1 MTDTTFQTLIDER
14 DEREW
19 PDSTH
24 RRQTLVSGAL
34 ADRIRA
40 KTGMAGEVVIHED
53 GSEDGYSEMTVE
65 WVYEVVVKVGDT
77 TAWSTSSYA
86 DAVMEVNER
95 SRYGTFADLMRWLN
109 DD

>member
-1 MTDTTFQTLIDER
+1 MPDTIFQTLTDER

-40 KTGMAGEVVIHED
+40 KTGMTGEVVIHED
-53 GSEDGYSEMTVE
+53 GSEGGYSEWTVE
-65 WVYEVVVKVGDT
+65 WDYEVVVKVGDA
-77 TAWSTSSYA
+77 TAWSTSGYA
-86 DAVMEVNER
+86 EMEVGE
-95 SRYGTFADLMRWLN
+95 RYGTFAALMRWLS
-109 DD
+109 DE

>member
-1 MTDTTFQTLIDER
+1 MTDTTFQTLTDEH

-40 KTGMAGEVVIHED
+40 KTGMTGEVVIHED
-53 GSEDGYSEMTVE
+53 GSEGGYSEWTA
-65 WVYEVVVKVGDT
+65 WDYYEVVVKVG
-77 TAWSTSSYA
+77 A
-86 DAVMEVNER
+86 EVVWRTDGYSEMSVGETR
-95 SRYGTFADLMRWLN
+95 FGTFGDLMRWMR
-109 DD
+109 

>member
-1 MTDTTFQTLIDER
+1 MPDTIFQTLTDER

-40 KTGMAGEVVIHED
+40 KTGMTGEVVIHED
-53 GSEDGYSEMTVE
+53 GSEDGYLGMIVG

-77 TAWSTSSYA
+77 TAWSTTSYA
-86 DAVMEVNER
+86 DAVMGIGEGFW
-95 SRYGTFADLMRWLN
+95 YGMFVDLMWWLN
-109 DD
+109 DE

>member
-1 MTDTTFQTLIDER
+1 MTDTTFQTLTDEH

-40 KTGMAGEVVIHED
+40 KTGMTGRGRHPRGRV
-53 GSEDGYSEMTVE
+53 
-65 WVYEVVVKVGDT
+65 
-77 TAWSTSSYA
+77 
-86 DAVMEVNER
+86 
-95 SRYGTFADLMRWLN
+95 
-109 DD
+109 